1 MLSELISAL
10 KKIRATAGELATV
23 EPSTGSEP
31 ITKACANATC
41 GCNRTGNQ
49 LKASKKPKL
58 RATITSRRNG
68 LLLLAPGPS
77 AKRRCILQICKS
89 AVAAGLVFIRPERLV
104 RRSLVGRADKC
115 RR

>member
-1 MLSELISAL
+1 MLTELISAL

-41 GCNRTGNQ
+41 GRDRTGIQ
-49 LKASKKPKL
+49 LKASKKLKL

-77 AKRRCILQICKS
+77 AKRRCLLQICNS
-89 AVAAGLVFIRPERLV
+89 AVAPGLGLSRPERLA
-104 RRSLVGRADKC
+104 RRSLVGRANKC
-115 RR
+115 QR